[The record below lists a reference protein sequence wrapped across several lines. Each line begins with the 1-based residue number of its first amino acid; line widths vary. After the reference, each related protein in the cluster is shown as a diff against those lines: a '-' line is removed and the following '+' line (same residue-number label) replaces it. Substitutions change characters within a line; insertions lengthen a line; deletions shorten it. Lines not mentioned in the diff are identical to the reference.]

1 MFLRAFDTM
10 NAMYGDL
17 YTLLLVI
24 TAIGCFQIAATG
36 KWRSGRASNQYWKVP
51 TWGRLVCLFIGIVAT
66 GVAIFFIAQRT
77 TSMHSAAISSGDPN
91 ERGTMSRHVL
101 STPGFAASF
110 Q

>member
-66 GVAIFFIAQRT
+66 GVAIFFIARFF
-77 TSMHSAAISSGDPN
+77 
-91 ERGTMSRHVL
+91 SR
-101 STPGFAASF
+101 
-110 Q
+110 